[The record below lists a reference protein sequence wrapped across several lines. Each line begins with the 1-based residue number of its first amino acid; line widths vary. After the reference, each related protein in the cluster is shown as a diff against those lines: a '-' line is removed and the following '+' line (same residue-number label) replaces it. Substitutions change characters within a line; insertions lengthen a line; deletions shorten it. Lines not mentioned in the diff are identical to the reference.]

1 MGTSEPFVMGPDY
14 EPHAG
19 IRRFLSGTPSIV
31 GMLAMQDMLDL
42 IAEAGM
48 AAIREKS
55 KRLTAFATELVD
67 EILLPRGVAFSSPR
81 DPERRGSHVTIDHP
95 SFAEVNARLWAR
107 GIIPDFRR
115 PHGLRLGLSPLTTSF
130 AEVQLGIEAI
140 ASELP

>member
-1 MGTSEPFVMGPDY
+1 
-14 EPHAG
+14 
-19 IRRFLSGTPSIV
+19 
-31 GMLAMQDMLDL
+31 
-42 IAEAGM
+42 
-48 AAIREKS
+48 
-55 KRLTAFATELVD
+55 VD
-67 EILLPRGVAFSSPR
+67 EILVPRGVAFSSPR